1 MDRKKD
7 DLPHFSTLAEV
18 NAEWLFG
25 NENINWKFCNE
36 HATFAHKEACEFI
49 IHCGDKDFTEGMD
62 KRMKDFGCTPAFRDA
77 YLLAAASGA
86 VRVLF
91 WA

>member
-1 MDRKKD
+1 MK

-18 NAEWLFG
+18 NAEDLFE
-25 NENINWKFCNE
+25 NENINWKFCTE
-36 HATFAHKEACEFI
+36 HATFSHKEACEFI
-49 IHCGDKDFTEGMD
+49 IHCGDKEFTEGMEQ
-62 KRMKDFGCTPAFRDA
+62 RMKDFGCTQAFRDA
-77 YLLAAASGA
+77 YRIAAASGA